1 MDKKIDAQN
10 VIKALQAELSEKQ
23 LENAVLKAQLVAYQQ
38 AEQKTQKP
46 TEKEPAK
53 EDVEKPEED
62 KPAQL
67 DPNFDNKDKDGE

>member
-1 MDKKIDAQN
+1 MNEKIDAQN

-23 LENAVLKAQLVAYQQ
+23 LENAVLKAQVIAYQQ

-53 EDVEKPEED
+53 EDVEKSEED

-67 DPNFDNKDKDGE
+67 DPSFDNKDGE

>member
-1 MDKKIDAQN
+1 MNEKIDAQN

-38 AEQKTQKP
+38 AEQKP

-53 EDVEKPEED
+53 ETVEKSEED

-67 DPNFDNKDKDGE
+67 DPNFDNKDGE